1 MKPEGA
7 AGPASPTA
15 MKTPFLDE
23 RSETVLLDIVEKFI
37 ENGEPVSSRC
47 LSKTQPVSPAT
58 LRGVM
63 ADLEDMGYL
72 RQPHTSAGRVP
83 TDRGYRFF
91 VDRLDKTGIPLA
103 GSESLNPHLEQ
114 GNLHRMLEDACGV
127 LSRSSHQAGLV
138 MLPAFSSTLFK
149 RIEFI
154 KVGSQEA
161 LAVFFSEMG
170 SLENRVIPIEKDMS
184 QEELTSISNYL
195 NEEFSG
201 RSIGWI
207 RKELLRRLRDEREH
221 YNRLMKKALDLS
233 SGLFNR
239 EETGAEA
246 LLVNGA
252 LNFFDQPEFSADV
265 GQIQA
270 LLKALEEKTKLVNLL
285 DLCLRQDGTTV
296 LIGEESLAE
305 ELQNCSLI
313 ARNYKRGTKNI
324 GTLAIFGPKR
334 MDYKKAIS
342 IVNHTADSITQLL
355 SR

>member
-1 MKPEGA
+1 MITWADVKLKGA
-7 AGPASPTA
+7 PKATE

-23 RSETVLLDIVEKFI
+23 RSEAVLLDVVEHFI
-37 ENGEPVSSRC
+37 EKGEPVSSRC
-47 LSKTQPVSPAT
+47 LSKTQPLSPAT

-83 TDRGYRFF
+83 TDKGYRFF
-91 VDRLDKTGIPLA
+91 VDRLDKSCGPLA
-103 GSESLNPHLEQ
+103 ERENIGIGLLPGAGS
-114 GNLHRMLEDACGV
+114 LHGVLEDACGV
-127 LSRSSHQAGLV
+127 LSRSSRQAGLV
-138 MLPAFSSTLFK
+138 MLPSFSSMLFK

-154 KVGSQEA
+154 KVGPQDA
-161 LAVFFSEMG
+161 LAVFFSEM
-170 SLENRVIPIEKDMS
+170 
-184 QEELTSISNYL
+184 EELTSISNYL

-221 YNRLMKKALDLS
+221 YNRLMKKALELS

-239 EETGAEA
+239 EETGKKA
-246 LLVNGA
+246 LLVEGA
-252 LNFFDQPEFSADV
+252 LNFFDQPEFIADI
-265 GQIQA
+265 GQMQA
-270 LLKALEEKTKLVNLL
+270 LLKALEEKTKLVQLL
-285 DLCLRQDGTTV
+285 DLCLKQDGTTV

-313 ARNYKRGTKNI
+313 ARNYQRGAKNI

-334 MDYKKAIS
+334 MDYMKAIS
-342 IVNHTADSITQLL
+342 IVNHTANSITQLL